1 MAQKTSIS
9 PTRRVTIEG
18 QSYEVRTIT
27 TWNDKD
33 QPGTIDE
40 TKPITSKIQYKPGP
54 TLADPFPQFAD
65 LADRTGDKNTNN
77 GWSFRPSAGT
87 GFKKVLVEGGSN
99 SLSSQLDGDVQNQ
112 VAKDANVPLARS
124 QQALS
129 KITTTKTNQQLAAQ
143 NQDPNAPAGGQNQ
156 AQAAASTGDAAATPQ
171 TKAEDLNT
179 ASGKA
184 TGRDNFP
191 NLKYPLDLTT
201 NKQDVIKFVMLK
213 YKPSTFAT
221 ETLGFQRPDVNRD
234 KEGIGT
240 VFLPIPAGI
249 SDTTNCIWGSDEMT
263 AGQIAGANIAL
274 GGITGGGAGFTTK
287 IEEVIGAAIG
297 KDKGVDVKTLV
308 ATQIAGSAA
317 GAGSGLLKR
326 VTGGALNP
334 NLELLFD
341 KPGLRTFGFTFKMSA
356 RSEREAKEIIGI
368 LRFFKQGMAPQK
380 STTNLFVKAPHTFR
394 IEYLHKGK
402 KHNFLNE
409 FKECALTNLTTNYTP
424 EGQYA
429 TFYDG
434 PMVSYEMQM
443 QFQEL
448 DPVFNEDYIDE
459 KGSFLGT
466 GNSGP
471 DTKIGF

>member
-1 MAQKTSIS
+1 MSTYG
-9 PTRRVTIEG
+9 TRDATQFPLPSVEKGAKFYTL
-18 QSYEVRTIT
+18 
-27 TWNDKD
+27 
-33 QPGTIDE
+33 ID
-40 TKPITSKIQYKPGP
+40 S
-54 TLADPFPQFAD
+54 
-65 LADRTGDKNTNN
+65 
-77 GWSFRPSAGT
+77 
-87 GFKKVLVEGGSN
+87 
-99 SLSSQLDGDVQNQ
+99 
-112 VAKDANVPLARS
+112 
-124 QQALS
+124 
-129 KITTTKTNQQLAAQ
+129 TTKEITLKKIDSGNIFGRTDLDTTVGTLPTSGANAGKFIQNPNLGLTADQKAALQ
-143 NQDPNAPAGGQNQ
+143 NPQTLKTVKDKGTETVSKAIQKSGKTPEE
-156 AQAAASTGDAAATPQ
+156 AAAEANRLLSPNKANNPDAGDATTAQ
-171 TKAEDLNT
+171 TKAEDLNK
-179 ASGKA
+179 ASGTA
-184 TGRDNFP
+184 TGRKKFP

-201 NKQDVIKFVMLK
+201 NEQDVIKFVMLE

-249 SDTTNCIWGSDEMT
+249 SDTTNCVWGGDEMT

-274 GGITGGGAGFTTK
+274 GGITGGVEGFKTK
-287 IEEVIGAAIG
+287 IEGVLGAAF
-297 KDKGVDVKTLV
+297 KDKGVDLKTLV
-308 ATQIAGSAA
+308 ATQIAGDAS

-341 KPGLRTFGFTFKMSA
+341 KPGLRQFGFTFKMSA
-356 RSEREAKEIIGI
+356 RSEKEAKEIIGI

-394 IEYLHKGK
+394 IEYLHKNK
-402 KHNFLNE
+402 KHKFLNE
-409 FKECALTNLTTNYTP
+409 FKECALTSLTTNYTP

-448 DPVFNEDYIDE
+448 DPVFNEDYTE
-459 KGSFLGT
+459 GT
-466 GNSGP
+466 GSSGP
-471 DTKIGF
+471 DTNIGF

>member
-1 MAQKTSIS
+1 MSTYGTRDATQFPL
-9 PTRRVTIEG
+9 PTVEKG
-18 QSYEVRTIT
+18 AKFY
-27 TWNDKD
+27 
-33 QPGTIDE
+33 
-40 TKPITSKIQYKPGP
+40 
-54 TLADPFPQFAD
+54 TLVD
-65 LADRTGDKNTNN
+65 
-77 GWSFRPSAGT
+77 S
-87 GFKKVLVEGGSN
+87 
-99 SLSSQLDGDVQNQ
+99 
-112 VAKDANVPLARS
+112 
-124 QQALS
+124 
-129 KITTTKTNQQLAAQ
+129 TTKEITLKKISSGNILGRTDLDTTVGTVPTSGANAGKFIQNPNLGLTADQKAALQ
-143 NQDPNAPAGGQNQ
+143 NPQTLKTVKDKGTETVSKAIQKSGKTPEE
-156 AQAAASTGDAAATPQ
+156 AAAEANRLLSPNKANSPDGTGDATTAQ
-171 TKAEDLNT
+171 TKAEDLKT
-179 ASGKA
+179 ASGTA
-184 TGRDNFP
+184 TGRKKFP
-191 NLKYPLDLTT
+191 NLQYPLDLTT
-201 NKQDVIKFVMLK
+201 DKQDVIKFVMLK
-213 YKPSTFAT
+213 YKPSTFAK
-221 ETLGFQRPDVNRD
+221 ETLGFQRPDVNKDR
-234 KEGIGT
+234 EELGR

-249 SDTTNCIWGSDEMT
+249 SDTTNCIWGGDEMT

-356 RSEREAKEIIGI
+356 RSEDEAKQIIGI

-394 IEYLHKGK
+394 IEYRHKGE
-402 KHNFLNE
+402 KHKFLNE

-443 QFQEL
+443 QFAEL
-448 DPVFNEDYIDE
+448 DPVFNEDYTE
-459 KGSFLGT
+459 GT
-466 GNSGP
+466 GSSGP
-471 DTKIGF
+471 DANIGF

>member
-1 MAQKTSIS
+1 MSTYGTRDATQFSLPTVEKGAKFYTLVDSTTNEITLKKIDSGNILGRTDLDITVGTVPTSGANAGKFIQNPNLGLTADQKAALQNPQTLK
-9 PTRRVTIEG
+9 TVK
-18 QSYEVRTIT
+18 
-27 TWNDKD
+27 DK
-33 QPGTIDE
+33 GTE
-40 TKPITSKIQYKPGP
+40 TVSKAIQKSG
-54 TLADPFPQFAD
+54 
-65 LADRTGDKNTNN
+65 
-77 GWSFRPSAGT
+77 
-87 GFKKVLVEGGSN
+87 
-99 SLSSQLDGDVQNQ
+99 
-112 VAKDANVPLARS
+112 
-124 QQALS
+124 
-129 KITTTKTNQQLAAQ
+129 KT
-143 NQDPNAPAGGQNQ
+143 PEE
-156 AQAAASTGDAAATPQ
+156 AAAEANRLLSPNKANSPDGTGDATTAQ
-171 TKAEDLNT
+171 TKAEDLKT
-179 ASGKA
+179 ASGTA
-184 TGRDNFP
+184 TGRKKFP
-191 NLKYPLDLTT
+191 NLQYPLDLTT
-201 NKQDVIKFVMLK
+201 DKQDVIKFVMLK
-213 YKPSTFAT
+213 YKPSTFAK
-221 ETLGFQRPDVNRD
+221 ETLGFQRPDVNKDR
-234 KEGIGT
+234 EELGR

-249 SDTTNCIWGSDEMT
+249 SDTTNCIWGGDEMT

-448 DPVFNEDYIDE
+448 DPVFNEDYTN
-459 KGSFLGT
+459 GT
-466 GNSGP
+466 GSSGP
-471 DTKIGF
+471 DTNIGF

>member
-1 MAQKTSIS
+1 M
-9 PTRRVTIEG
+9 
-18 QSYEVRTIT
+18 
-27 TWNDKD
+27 
-33 QPGTIDE
+33 
-40 TKPITSKIQYKPGP
+40 
-54 TLADPFPQFAD
+54 
-65 LADRTGDKNTNN
+65 ADRPQVN
-77 GWSFRPSAGT
+77 GWTAINSNKPEEYSSEF
-87 GFKKVLVEGGSN
+87 LV
-99 SLSSQLDGDVQNQ
+99 DGNRY
-112 VAKDANVPLARS
+112 ANVTNVSTGQRQLYLVSGLGGTPLTQRS
-124 QQALS
+124 LL
-129 KITTTKTNQQLAAQ
+129 TTTNADGTVTQGEGFNSFVRVYGKDKLTNAEINNKRQSVALLANNKVSTAAELSLIKESKEFKSTPVGSSATPIGTSDTASTQ
-143 NQDPNAPAGGQNQ
+143 
-156 AQAAASTGDAAATPQ
+156 QAAASTGDATATPQ

-179 ASGKA
+179 ASGTA
-184 TGRDNFP
+184 TGRKEFP

-201 NKQDVIKFVMLK
+201 NEQDVIKFVMLK
-213 YKPSTFAT
+213 YKPSTFAK
-221 ETLGFQRPDVNRD
+221 ETLGFQRPDVNKDR
-234 KEGIGT
+234 EELGR

-249 SDTTNCIWGSDEMT
+249 SDTTNCIWGGDEMT

-356 RSEREAKEIIGI
+356 RSEDEAKQIIGI

-394 IEYLHKGK
+394 IEYRHKGE
-402 KHNFLNE
+402 KHKFLNE

-443 QFQEL
+443 QFAEL
-448 DPVFNEDYIDE
+448 DPVFNEDYTE
-459 KGSFLGT
+459 GT
-466 GNSGP
+466 GSSGP
-471 DTKIGF
+471 DANIGF